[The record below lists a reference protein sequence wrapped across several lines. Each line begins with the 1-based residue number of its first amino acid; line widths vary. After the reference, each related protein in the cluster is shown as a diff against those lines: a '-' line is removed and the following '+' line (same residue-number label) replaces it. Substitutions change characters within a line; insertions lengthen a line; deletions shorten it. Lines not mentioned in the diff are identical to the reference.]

1 MSLTA
6 AGSPADSDG
15 DEMPTIK
22 VPVPV
27 ERLGVGKEVG
37 LMEHEYLQPVSSS
50 GDVEGQ
56 KV

>member
-37 LMEHEYLQPVSSS
+37 LMEREYLQPVSSS